1 MSKRQQVE
9 DWANRYFTENG
20 EWPSISATSTAIGYD
35 MRETRRVLSKLRAG
49 KSGTSKSEK
58 AVSDT
63 IQKVLDNDNLHL
75 VINSLTISTIEE
87 ALLVA
92 DVDLGMWAIK
102 GSRVNS
108 WQVHVR
114 DADDQIV
121 AKTNYQVSIDLIP
134 RIKKPVDIAL
144 SNMIDRLLKSN
155 TKAKAAPRA
164 IKKSDDS
171 HMLEIALYDAH
182 FGKLA
187 WAKETRQEDYDT
199 KIAESIYVNACE
211 EIISHATSHKIDKIV
226 FPIGQDFF
234 HINNPE
240 GMTPQGKHQLDMDTR
255 MPKIFEAGMMAVF
268 KAVEMCLE
276 VAPTELIWVPGNHDP
291 ETSYFLM
298 RVIKAFYEGRGEKFL
313 SVDLSP
319 THRKAIVY
327 GNSFLAFAHGQSEKI
342 NKLPNLMMVEWP
354 EQMARARFKEWHIGH
369 IHKKDE
375 EKYFPV
381 QTVAGVLIRRI
392 PALSAIDAWHYKFGF
407 VDAVRAAEGF
417 LWSKD
422 RGVVNHITSNLIHS

>member
-1 MSKRQQVE
+1 MESKKSMITRWIK
-9 DWANRYFTENG
+9 DYFSKNKT
-20 EWPSISATSTAIGYD
+20 WPTTMLAASEVGYD
-35 MRETRRVLSKLRAG
+35 LRETRRVLSELKKEVGEVDPRQ
-49 KSGTSKSEK
+49 
-58 AVSDT
+58 DQT
-63 IQKVLDNDNLHL
+63 IRKILEDNNLHL
-75 VINSLTISTIEE
+75 TINSLTINTVEQ
-87 ALLVA
+87 ALTVA
-92 DVDLGMWAIK
+92 DVDLEMWAIK
-102 GSRVNS
+102 SSRVNS

-114 DADDQIV
+114 MPNDEIV
-121 AKTNYQVSIDLIP
+121 PKTNYQVSVDLIP
-134 RIKKPVDIAL
+134 RIKKPVDVAL
-144 SNMIDRLLKSN
+144 SNMIDRLLKMS
-155 TKAKAAPRA
+155 
-164 IKKSDDS
+164 IKVQQRSFKTSTEA

-199 KIAESIYVNACE
+199 KIAESVYVDACE
-211 EIISHATSHKIDKIV
+211 EILTHATTHKIDKII

-240 GMTPQGKHQLDMDTR
+240 GMTPQGRHQLDVDTR
-255 MPKIFEAGMMAVF
+255 MPKIFEAGLMAVF
-268 KAVEMCLE
+268 KAVDMCLE

-298 RVIKAFYEGRGEKFL
+298 RVIKAFYEGRGEKNL
-313 SVDLSP
+313 KVDISP
-319 THRKAIVY
+319 AHRKAVVY
-327 GNSFLAFAHGQSEKI
+327 GNSLLAFAHGQSEKI
-342 NKLPNLMMVEWP
+342 NKLPNLMMIEWP
-354 EQMARARFKEWHIGH
+354 ELMAKSRFKEWHIGH

-417 LWSKD
+417 LWDKE
-422 RGVVNHITSNLIHS
+422 RGVVNHITSNLLV